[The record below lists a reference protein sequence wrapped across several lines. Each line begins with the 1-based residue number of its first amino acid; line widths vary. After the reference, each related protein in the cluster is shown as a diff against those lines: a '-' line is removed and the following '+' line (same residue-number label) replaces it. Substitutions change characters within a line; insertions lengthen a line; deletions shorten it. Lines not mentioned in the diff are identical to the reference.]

1 MSLKTWAR
9 NESGQAVQQNCL
21 ENLTKSAKL
30 PGGVGAGGTL
40 KFSKYWTIDNLNSLI
55 NSEARRLMGGYWAA
69 APLWSRPQWKCPGGY
84 YPRGTEFATTQYRS
98 VSFHREFKSQLGD

>member
-1 MSLKTWAR
+1 MSETSPSAGKKMSSKTWAR

-40 KFSKYWTIDNLNSLI
+40 NFLRPGHLAILKFPD
-55 NSEARRLMGGYWAA
+55 
-69 APLWSRPQWKCPGGY
+69 
-84 YPRGTEFATTQYRS
+84 
-98 VSFHREFKSQLGD
+98 